1 MEYWKEGL
9 ALLFSRR
16 KYAAL
21 FVLLFAILLP
31 AYAVLTNILI
41 TNPLSLNPTIKPLE
55 TMLIL
60 TISVLAALGFT
71 LGVFELEL
79 HAVSRKSVGGSVLGA
94 GAGGSALA
102 VFASACTVCQ
112 PVWLFWFGLGSV
124 TAFLADYGIYI
135 LAASLAIL
143 LYSINA
149 GLRAIVRGCAV
160 RPNRRH

>member
-21 FVLLFAILLP
+21 FVLLFLVLLP
-31 AYAVLTNILI
+31 IYAVLTDILVI
-41 TNPLSLNPTIKPLE
+41 SPLSLNPAIKPLE
-55 TMLIL
+55 TVLIL
-60 TISVLAALGFT
+60 AISVLAALGFT
-71 LGVFELEL
+71 LGAFELEL

-94 GAGGSALA
+94 GAGGSTLA

-124 TAFLADYGIYI
+124 TTFLADYGIYI
-135 LAASLAIL
+135 LLASMALL

-149 GLRAIVRGCAV
+149 GLCAVVRGCSVAK
-160 RPNRRH
+160 RKR